1 MDNEDEDED
10 EQEELTY
17 YEHQQQHL
25 RQVREEETR
34 IRENETRIREEQRM
48 KEEKKIRRQQ
58 KVDRFYEE
66 SELTFYTLAGD
77 PLTVPI
83 KYIFSE
89 MSNRWTM
96 WGSKFVK
103 ITKVDMVPKIE
114 KYITDVYGYGEI
126 TLIQNDVIDLNGD
139 LREGVIFYEKGSNTH
154 MYLLNDIELSH
165 YPRWYKA
172 LNNSTIVFG
181 D

>member
-1 MDNEDEDED
+1 MDNEEDE
-10 EQEELTY
+10 EEEELTY

-25 RQVREEETR
+25 RQIREEETR
-34 IRENETRIREEQRM
+34 IRENETRIREEQRR

-58 KVDRFYEE
+58 EVDRFYEE
-66 SELTFYTLAGD
+66 SKFTFYTLAGD
-77 PLTVPI
+77 TLIVPI

-89 MSNRWTM
+89 MSSG
-96 WGSKFVK
+96 WGWGRKIVK

-126 TLIQNDVIDLNGD
+126 TFIQNDVTDLNGD